1 MRKNADGQ
9 KPERIVR
16 VDGAI
21 PKKTVKKHRK
31 LKYVTD
37 KIITLAVI
45 TGIVSLI
52 LFIVVVPFYCNAREY
67 GRRFGEATENI
78 VGKAVGS
85 YKGITEK
92 IPEGREAGKKEGLSA
107 KDINVE
113 VVQIQSIGKLEV
125 LEAKVALEDK
135 LTIGD
140 DYLGLFVYHGTAVF
154 AVDLQEAKIT
164 DYDDKVEIDLALPE
178 VDLNIDDSE
187 TEKIDEWQKH
197 FYSGSADKGYQAEM
211 NSRKIIE
218 NASKD
223 KIINYNDIMEQAKDS
238 AKKQVGYLVG
248 AICGETKSVSVSFM
262 QEEAD

>member
-9 KPERIVR
+9 KPEKIVR
-16 VDGAI
+16 VDDTI

-67 GRRFGEATENI
+67 GRRFGEATGNI

-85 YKGITEK
+85 YKGIIEK

-113 VVQIQSIGKLEV
+113 VVQIQSIGNLEV
-125 LEAKVALEDK
+125 LD
-135 LTIGD
+135 
-140 DYLGLFVYHGTAVF
+140 
-154 AVDLQEAKIT
+154 
-164 DYDDKVEIDLALPE
+164 
-178 VDLNIDDSE
+178 
-187 TEKIDEWQKH
+187 
-197 FYSGSADKGYQAEM
+197 
-211 NSRKIIE
+211 
-218 NASKD
+218 
-223 KIINYNDIMEQAKDS
+223 
-238 AKKQVGYLVG
+238 
-248 AICGETKSVSVSFM
+248 AICGGHRPLM
-262 QEEAD
+262 R